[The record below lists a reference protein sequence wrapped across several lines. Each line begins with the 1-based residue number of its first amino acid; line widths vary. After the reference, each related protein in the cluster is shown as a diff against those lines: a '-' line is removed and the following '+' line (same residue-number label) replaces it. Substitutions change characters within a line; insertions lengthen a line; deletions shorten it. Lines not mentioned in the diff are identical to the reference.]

1 MSKAFG
7 IINFAGNDVQVNGML
22 DYRPIGAFSFLGR
35 YRVIDFPISNMSNSG
50 IDVMQVY
57 VRRKPRSLVEH
68 LGTGRH
74 YNINSKRG
82 KLNILFAETIEENN
96 VYNTDIAAYIENFDC
111 FDEID
116 SEYVVLAPSYMIYT
130 ADYSTFLQSHI
141 ESGADITLMYHS
153 VDNAKDHFLNCH
165 ALDINKQKGVLSI
178 EPNHGNTKS
187 KNIFMDTYVMKKA
200 LFLELVQ
207 KAHKLSS
214 MYTLADIVREECEEL
229 DVRAYSHRGFFATIT
244 DFNSYYEANM
254 DNAEAMIKYVIRYVL
269 DNCPDEMAFF
279 NQFIDKGLIE
289 RLELVANSEFGRITY
304 TDAIEV
310 LKKNNKKFQFP
321 VEWGVDIQT
330 EHERYLTEVVFKKP
344 VFVTDY
350 PKEIKSF
357 YMKQNPDGKTVAAAD
372 MLVPGIGELIGGSQR
387 EEDYDKLVARMDELG
402 LDKSSYDWYLNLR
415 KFGGVEHAGYGLGF
429 ERMIMYLTGIQ
440 NIRDVLPFPRT
451 AYGF

>member
-130 ADYSTFLQSHI
+130 ADYNTFLQSHI

-165 ALDINKQKGVLSI
+165 ALDINKQKEVLSI

-254 DNAEAMIKYVIRYVL
+254 ELINLKKATDLFDDNWPIYTRTNDSCPTQYFDGSEVKSSVISNGCLIEGTIENSVIGRGCIIKEGAIVKNCVINADVVIGKGVHVENL
-269 DNCPDEMAFF
+269 V
-279 NQFIDKGLIE
+279 IDKHARLIRGKRVIAAPE
-289 RLELVANSEFGRITY
+289 KPGYIKRGDRL
-304 TDAIEV
+304 
-310 LKKNNKKFQFP
+310 
-321 VEWGVDIQT
+321 
-330 EHERYLTEVVFKKP
+330 
-344 VFVTDY
+344 
-350 PKEIKSF
+350 
-357 YMKQNPDGKTVAAAD
+357 
-372 MLVPGIGELIGGSQR
+372 
-387 EEDYDKLVARMDELG
+387 
-402 LDKSSYDWYLNLR
+402 
-415 KFGGVEHAGYGLGF
+415 
-429 ERMIMYLTGIQ
+429 
-440 NIRDVLPFPRT
+440 
-451 AYGF
+451 